1 MLSREE
7 LEREIVELRK
17 GYIEAIDSGDEAT
30 ENELADAIDYLA
42 KVINSGFTKEQFDQ
56 WISENEHVREN
67 LPCPTEIIDD
77 VREFAQHPKGFNR
90 DIVDEWN
97 QYLDFDLHDKLKTY
111 GMVGSARLNK
121 IFNLK

>member
-7 LEREIVELRK
+7 LEKEIVELRK

-42 KVINSGFTKEQFDQ
+42 KVINSGFTKEQYDQ

-67 LPCPTEIIDD
+67 LPCPVEIIDD

>member
-7 LEREIVELRK
+7 LEREIVGLRK
-17 GYIEAIDSGDEAT
+17 IYIEAIDSGDEVA
-30 ENELADAIDYLA
+30 ENEMADAIDYLA
-42 KVINSGFTKEQFDQ
+42 KVINSGFTKEQYDQ
-56 WISENEHVREN
+56 WIADNEHEREN
-67 LPCPTEIIDD
+67 LPCPIEIIDD
-77 VREFAQHPKGFNR
+77 VREFAQHPKGFTK